1 MKTLNDPLAE
11 SATRLLAI
19 PKLLG
24 TIGPQDGFPDDGAA
38 QGYAAGSRFY
48 AYLDRLEALG
58 LPACLYDEAGA
69 RLAFDTEHDGF
80 PETVTD
86 EARAGV
92 SVCFG
97 EHRGELFLFSQA
109 CADRHAAPDGV
120 GWLAF
125 LIDRAFVENALARFG
140 QPVSLTAN
148 EFRLV
153 ASLLAGRD
161 LKEDALTSGASYETR
176 RKQLQVIFQK
186 LDVNSQSGLVRTVSL
201 GLIGCLLD
209 LLSEARIER
218 DPEQELLRRHYG
230 DEALLHT
237 FALRSG
243 RRLQVWEFGPRDG
256 IPCLFFHQMLAP
268 TVLDPDKIS
277 ELHAQGVRWIT
288 VPRFFWETEPAAE
301 TGQIAADYADDLA
314 EVVEM
319 MFAGPVT
326 CVAANTGVAWAA
338 FFATRHPHLA
348 RRLVLVGSPFP
359 TASEHKASKPAS
371 LQHAFS
377 NVMRTQPAALN
388 VVMKSYLRLTR
399 SKRLAAMAMRH
410 TYREPG
416 PDRTALEAL
425 LERGWMQDWIE
436 LIGERAGDRIA
447 ADLALNQWDW
457 VSALEKYNGGVDF
470 IHGDTDRMVPPHLIA
485 EAAERIRQARLTMV
499 PDAGHLISTHRFDAV
514 LANVRSDIGTY
525 RAA

>member
-1 MKTLNDPLAE
+1 MTTENDTLAE

-24 TIGPQDGFPDDGAA
+24 TIGPQEGFPEAGPA
-38 QGYAAGSRFY
+38 QGYEAGSRFY
-48 AYLDRLEALG
+48 AYLDRLEGLG
-58 LPACLYDEAGA
+58 LPACLYDDAGA
-69 RLAFDTEHDGF
+69 RLSFDSDHDGF
-80 PETVTD
+80 PEGVTD
-86 EARAGV
+86 EANAGV

-97 EHRGELFLFSQA
+97 EHEGGLFLFSQA
-109 CADRHAAPDGV
+109 SADRHAAPDGV
-120 GWLAF
+120 GWLGF
-125 LIDRAFVENALARFG
+125 RIDSSFVENALARLG

-153 ASLLAGRD
+153 ANLLAGRD
-161 LKEDALTSGASYETR
+161 LREAALNSGASYETR
-176 RKQLQVIFQK
+176 RKQLQVIFHK

-209 LLSEARIER
+209 RLSEARIER
-218 DPEQELLRRHYG
+218 DPERELLRRHYG

-268 TVLDPDKIS
+268 TVLAPDKVS
-277 ELHAQGVRWIT
+277 ELHAHGVRWIT
-288 VPRFFWETEPAAE
+288 VPRFFWEAGPAE
-301 TGQIAADYADDLA
+301 TGQMAAHYADDLA

-319 MFAGPVT
+319 MFPGPVT

-359 TASEHKASKPAS
+359 TTLGQKASKPAS

-377 NVMRTQPAALN
+377 NVMRTGPAALN

-399 SKRLAAMAMRH
+399 SKRLSALAMRH

-416 PDRTALEAL
+416 PDQAALESL
-425 LERGWMQDWIE
+425 LEKGWMQDWIE
-436 LIGERAGDRIA
+436 LIGVRAGDRIA

-470 IHGDTDRMVPPHLIA
+470 IHGDTDRMVPPHYIA
-485 EAAERIRQARLTMV
+485 QAVERIRQANLIMV
-499 PDAGHLISTHRFDAV
+499 EDAGHLISTHRFDAV
-514 LANVRSDIGTY
+514 LAHVRSDIG
-525 RAA
+525 AIQPA